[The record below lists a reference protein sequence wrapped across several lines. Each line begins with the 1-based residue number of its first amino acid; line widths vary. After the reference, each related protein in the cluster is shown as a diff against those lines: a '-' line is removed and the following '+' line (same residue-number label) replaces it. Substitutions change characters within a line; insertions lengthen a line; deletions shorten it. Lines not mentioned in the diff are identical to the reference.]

1 MTATGLRSLVLAL
14 ATVASSG
21 AMAQTQWR
29 FSAQLMNE
37 VDRPAYVKVQE
48 RAAAILADKQ
58 ADVGQATTDEI
69 VAQMRAVIAKIPVI
83 DGPQPSPNSICVD
96 LIGKWHFEFSTK
108 YLTDNDRRY
117 QPPRSI
123 FQNNLSV
130 GCMLAAQARIEQNRP
145 ETAKLVAKWIAAR
158 LDDNGVLQPSN
169 GPGGLAKTPETVCQH
184 YEVRKAW
191 FPALG
196 LHFHQASDHK
206 GIAQACEAEL
216 KPVYASLEAK
226 RQEAARL
233 AAEQKAAADRKI
245 AMERAEAAKKEAEQ
259 AALALEQ
266 SRKAEEQA
274 RVAAAQKSAELAK
287 FEPQVL
293 AKVVSS
299 LKSAPKMY
307 GVLQP
312 ACNSAVT
319 SSGAPSSLKP
329 DLYESCVKADGAI
342 AYQNEVYR
350 RVDEAAAR
358 VNKMNPNAE
367 AVIAS
372 ASNILQAPD
381 LGLANTAAGRLAEA
395 RFTSAIEP
403 VVKKIADEVYSE
415 LESEFEGNALMTE
428 KAQLLLKKLCER
440 TWSND
445 AAMNTRI
452 SQKCGQLTK
461 ESSRLQCRNAV
472 NAVEKVGIEHSNV
485 ILAESDGK
493 LRPINFGLLAC
504 SAGRDGFSV
513 MLKSSWVPFS
523 SSVSLIIFNTHG
535 VRNEVEVKLEKA
547 KKGGKPYWHAT
558 ELLQERPPIDDVY
571 TVLSCFQSTYEDAGM
586 EVLLK
591 GTVFFG
597 AAQFGVDAESFG
609 LGLGE
614 TMWNGAKC
622 GTYKNTWKANMRMMG
637 TTEAIADTISG
648 LVSSIGDLGK

>member
-14 ATVASSG
+14 ASVASSG

-58 ADVGQATTDEI
+58 ADVGQAATDEI
-69 VAQMRAVIAKIPVI
+69 VAQIRAVVAKIPVI

-108 YLTDNDRRY
+108 YFTDNDRRY

-145 ETAKLVAKWIAAR
+145 ETARLVVKWIAAR
-158 LDDNGVLQPSN
+158 LDGNGVLQPSN

-206 GIAQACEAEL
+206 GIAQACEVEL

-259 AALALEQ
+259 AAVALEQ
-266 SRKAEEQA
+266 TRKAEEQA
-274 RVAAAQKSAELAK
+274 RVAAAQKAAELAK

-312 ACNSAVT
+312 ACTSAVS
-319 SSGAPSSLKP
+319 SSGAPSSLQP
-329 DLYESCVKADGAI
+329 TLYEGCVKANGAV

-350 RVDEAAAR
+350 RVDEAANR
-358 VNKMNPNAE
+358 VIEMNPKPE
-367 AVIAS
+367 AVVAG
-372 ASNILQAPD
+372 NLFQPPD
-381 LGLANTAAGRLAEA
+381 LGLANTSAGKLANERFAA
-395 RFTSAIEP
+395 AIEP
-403 VVKKIADEVYSE
+403 LVKKIAESVYSE
-415 LESEFEGNALMTE
+415 LETEFEGKALLTE
-428 KAQLLLKKLCER
+428 KAQLMLKKFCER
-440 TWSND
+440 NWSTD
-445 AAMNTRI
+445 PAMNARI
-452 SQKCGQLTK
+452 TQKCDQLTK

-472 NAVEKVGIEHSNV
+472 NAVEKIGIEYSNV
-485 ILAESDGK
+485 ILVESDGK
-493 LRPINFGLLAC
+493 MRPINFGLLAC
-504 SAGRDGFSV
+504 SAGRDGFAV
-513 MLKSSWVPFS
+513 ALNSSWGLFS
-523 SSVSLIIFNTHG
+523 NSYSITISNAVG
-535 VRNEVEVKLEKA
+535 VRNEVIIKIEKA
-547 KKGGKPYWHAT
+547 TKNGKPYWHAT
-558 ELLQERPPIDDVY
+558 ELLKERPPIDDIY
-571 TVLSCFQSTYEDAGM
+571 MVLSCFQNTYEDAGF
-586 EVLLK
+586 EVLVK
-591 GTVFFG
+591 GG
-597 AAQFGVDAESFG
+597 ISMAASQFGIDAESFG
-609 LGLGE
+609 LGLFDSMIE
-614 TMWNGAKC
+614 QAKC
-622 GTYKNTWKANMRMMG
+622 GTYKNTWKANIRML
-637 TTEAIADTISG
+637 TDTENVVDLVHG
-648 LVSSIGDLGK
+648 LFSNIRDLGK